1 MKKNN
6 NAGFQK
12 IEIIS
17 RKLAAVH
24 REVDECTILI
34 KLFKSETEIKLLEVC
49 KGVEHYDGQ
58 LSPIHYGAKKDMNF
72 IPYSLILIGEETWE
86 KIISGEWSLPEDW
99 NLDSA
104 IDI

>member
-1 MKKNN
+1 MTKNN
-6 NAGFQK
+6 NPGFQE

-17 RKLAAVH
+17 RKLAADH
-24 REVDECTILI
+24 RELDECTILI

-49 KGVEHYDGQ
+49 KGVEHYDGH
-58 LSPIHYGAKKDMNF
+58 LSPIHYGTTKDINF

-86 KIISGEWSLPEDW
+86 KIISGERSLPEDW